1 MRVYHMPRF
10 IHVCVS
16 TKSLGVQL
24 QEKVHCYSRWVL
36 NYIAMARSYVEYAA
50 GPLSGTVVDFW
61 RLVWQERPP
70 TLVMLTN
77 LKEGK
82 KVKCHKYWPDSGSQS
97 FGPFRVTITDQQILA
112 DYTTRSFLLEVSVEC
127 AI

>member
-1 MRVYHMPRF
+1 
-10 IHVCVS
+10 
-16 TKSLGVQL
+16 
-24 QEKVHCYSRWVL
+24 
-36 NYIAMARSYVEYAA
+36 MARSYVEYAA
-50 GPLSGTVVDFW
+50 GPLSGKVVDFW

-112 DYTTRSFLLEVSVEC
+112 DYTTRSFLLEVS